1 MGRLLFAAGLAAQH
15 QIGVEVLITIMSL
28 LTHQIMLNP
37 SDSGTNIDIA
47 AFWDSHADFLKW
59 AYLLGAIGLAL
70 TGGEH
75 INSTAKELKRAAN
88 SMRLGHPKNVL
99 GSLIVQLSVTLTLL
113 AVIFLRGPP
122 ELLVRAASLFGSASA
137 VPVLWAATI
146 SIGVASCGAT
156 VHAAVSALGLSRES
170 R

>member
-1 MGRLLFAAGLAAQH
+1 MGRLLLAAGLAAQH

-28 LTHQIMLNP
+28 LTNQVVLSP

-47 AFWDSHADFLKW
+47 AFWDSTAEFLRW

-75 INSTAKELKRAAN
+75 INLTAEGLKRAAN
-88 SMRLGHPKNVL
+88 SMRLGPPKTAL
-99 GSLIVQLSVTLTLL
+99 ESLIVQLSITLVLL

-122 ELLVRAASLFGSASA
+122 EPLLRAVTLYVSSSAA
-137 VPVLWAATI
+137 PVLWAAII
-146 SIGVASCGAT
+146 SIAVASCGASL
-156 VHAAVSALGLSRES
+156 HAAVRAVRLLSGPN
-170 R
+170 